1 MFEAWRKD
9 KESNG
14 EFFTIPISL
23 IHEDDDLPELA
34 SALVAYDAHNW
45 ELAKAQL
52 EPIARTG
59 NRLALFKFA
68 NTVDNLGDTVAAE
81 HYWRLA
87 VAGGD
92 TNAGINLANLLKDE
106 GRNHGEVVVLYQA
119 GIDAGNVDAIRN
131 LGVYIEDDDPAGA
144 EALYLRAVEA
154 GDGKS
159 CANLALKYFTEG
171 DADKAMEFA
180 ELGIERG
187 NMYSATSIA
196 LFHMRREEWEL
207 TLSAVR
213 RALTLS
219 TSENA
224 ADQVHPYNMIAMS
237 LIYLLRFDE
246 AEKAIK
252 DLTDHGGADTSEVVN
267 FLGLMREACPD
278 GSSAQPSGGPNFCTN
293 CGTKV
298 QPGNRFCSNCG
309 SKL

>member
-1 MFEAWRKD
+1 MSSKD
-9 KESNG
+9 SEP
-14 EFFTIPISL
+14 TVDLIDIPVSL
-23 IHEDDDLPELA
+23 IHEEDDLPELVA
-34 SALVAYDAHNW
+34 ALVEYDAHNW

-68 NTVDNLGDTVAAE
+68 NTLDNLGDLVAAE
-81 HYWRLA
+81 HYWRIA

-106 GRNHGEVVVLYQA
+106 GRNHEEVIALYQV
-119 GIDAGNVDAIRN
+119 GIDAGNVDALRN
-131 LGVYIEDDDPAGA
+131 LGVYIEDDDPEGA
-144 EALYLRAVEA
+144 AALYLRAVEA

-171 DADKAMEFA
+171 DADRAMEFA

-196 LFHMRREEWEL
+196 LYHMRREEWEL
-207 TLSAVR
+207 TLAAAR

-219 TSENA
+219 TAENV
-224 ADQVHPYNMIAMS
+224 ADQVHPLNMTAMS

-246 AEKAIK
+246 AETAIQ
-252 DLTDHGGADTSEVVN
+252 DLVDYGVADTSEVVN
-267 FLGLMREACPD
+267 FLGLMREAYPNLAV
-278 GSSAQPSGGPNFCTN
+278 AQPSGGPNFCTS

-298 QPGNRFCSNCG
+298 LQGNLFCSNCG

>member
-1 MFEAWRKD
+1 MF
-9 KESNG
+9 NV
-14 EFFTIPISL
+14 PVSL
-23 IHEDDDLPELA
+23 IHEDDDLPDLL
-34 SALVAYDAHNW
+34 SALIAYDAHNW

-68 NTVDNLGDTVAAE
+68 NTLDNLGDTATAE
-81 HYWRLA
+81 HYWRIA

-92 TNAGINLANLLKDE
+92 TNAGINLANLLKYE
-106 GRNHGEVVVLYQA
+106 GRNHEEVVALYQA

-131 LGVYIEDDDPAGA
+131 LGVYIEDDDPDGA

-171 DADKAMEFA
+171 NVEKAMEFA

-196 LFHMRREEWEL
+196 LYHMRREEWEL
-207 TLSAVR
+207 TLAAAR
-213 RALTLS
+213 RALTLA
-219 TSENA
+219 TPDNL
-224 ADQVHPYNMIAMS
+224 ADQTHPYNMVAIS
-237 LIYLLRFDE
+237 LINLLRFDE
-246 AEKAIK
+246 GERAIQDCKNHGNNDTAEM
-252 DLTDHGGADTSEVVN
+252 LN
-267 FLGLMREACPD
+267 WLGLMREANPD
-278 GSSAQPSGGPNFCTN
+278 PLVARTSSGPNFCTS
-293 CGTKV
+293 CGTKA
-298 QPGNRFCSNCG
+298 QSGSLFCTNCG

>member
-1 MFEAWRKD
+1 MF
-9 KESNG
+9 NV
-14 EFFTIPISL
+14 PVSL
-23 IHEDDDLPELA
+23 IHEQDELPELV
-34 SALVAYDAHNW
+34 SALIAYDAQNW

-68 NTVDNLGDTVAAE
+68 NTLDNLGDTAAAE
-81 HYWRLA
+81 HYWRIA

-92 TNAGINLANLLKDE
+92 TNAGINLANLLRDE
-106 GRNHGEVVVLYQA
+106 GRNHEEVVALYQA

-131 LGVYIEDDDPAGA
+131 LGVYIEDDDPDGA
-144 EALYLRAVEA
+144 ETLYLRAVEA
-154 GDGKS
+154 GDAKS

-171 DADKAMEFA
+171 DVDKAMKFA

-196 LFHMRREEWEL
+196 LYHMRREEWEL
-207 TLSAVR
+207 TLSAAR

-219 TSENA
+219 TSDNL
-224 ADQVHPYNMIAMS
+224 ADQVHPLNMIAMS

-246 AEKAIK
+246 AEIAIQ
-252 DLTDHGGADTSEVVN
+252 DLSDHGVADTSEVVN
-267 FLGLMREACPD
+267 FLSLMREAYPEEPE
-278 GSSAQPSGGPNFCTN
+278 SQPSSGPNFCTS

-298 QPGNRFCSNCG
+298 QSGSLFCTNCG
-309 SKL
+309 IKF

>member
-1 MFEAWRKD
+1 MFESWRKD
-9 KESNG
+9 KETAG
-14 EFFTIPISL
+14 ERFSIPVSL
-23 IHEDDDLPELA
+23 IHEDDDLP
-34 SALVAYDAHNW
+34 ALVAALVEYDAHNW

-68 NTVDNLGDTVAAE
+68 NALDNLGDVVAAE

-106 GRNHGEVVVLYQA
+106 GRNHEEVIALYQA
-119 GIDAGNVDAIRN
+119 GIDAGNVDSLRN
-131 LGVYIEDDDPAGA
+131 LGLYIEDDDPDGA

-196 LFHMRREEWEL
+196 LHHMRREEWEL
-207 TLSAVR
+207 TLAAAR
-213 RALTLS
+213 RALTLA
-219 TSENA
+219 TPENL
-224 ADQVHPYNMIAMS
+224 ADQTHPYNMVAIS
-237 LIYLLRFDE
+237 LINLLRFDE
-246 AEKAIK
+246 GERAIQDCK
-252 DLTDHGGADTSEVVN
+252 NHGNDETDEMLN
-267 FLGLMREACPD
+267 WLGLMREAFA
-278 GSSAQPSGGPNFCTN
+278 GESTAQPSSGPNFCTS
-293 CGTKV
+293 CGTRV

-309 SKL
+309 IKH